1 MRIME
6 QLLKQE
12 KDEKLRIHIVGEMKL
27 PDFNEWKSRW
37 KNWIDELI
45 RTEKIYWIAHR
56 LAKFGRIKELTPETV
71 EDTVKDYW
79 NVLEWLTM
87 SEKTDSG
94 IHWRTCQDY
103 LIEAAKQEFDCLI
116 YGKTKNLFAEYGYQS
131 MEDAM
136 RFFNENFYRIYH
148 TCVYGLLAD
157 YTAADFIAAF
167 TEKRRRSVQR
177 EISNKIKSEDKK

>member
-1 MRIME
+1 MGAKER
-6 QLLKQE
+6 LE
-12 KDEKLRIHIVGEMKL
+12 KMKRDEELRGKLESSLVL
-27 PDFNEWKSRW
+27 PDFNEWKLRW

-71 EDTVKDYW
+71 EETVKDYC
-79 NVLEWLTM
+79 NVLDWLTTG
-87 SEKTDSG
+87 EKTGSG

-103 LIEAAKQEFDCLI
+103 LIEAAKQEFDSLI
-116 YGKTKNLFAEYGYQS
+116 YGKTKNLFVEYGYQS
-131 MEDAM
+131 IEDAM

-157 YTAADFIAAF
+157 YSASDFVAAF
-167 TEKRRRSVQR
+167 TEKRR
-177 EISNKIKSEDKK
+177 SNLQEQS